1 MRIHLL
7 LSAVCAVLFSHSAAA
22 DHRFNSGF
30 TTWVSGQFGGNYYR
44 KGFYRPNYSGYY
56 DSGLWN
62 RRHRWDRWGNGRG
75 FVNLS
80 YNGFYPPYRSFGG
93 FGGFGGSDGPLEPAP
108 SMMGQRTGLESVLRA
123 PLEASLLNQ
132 ATANRPTTEVVYRN
146 PPVRTRTLISAR
158 QPTRSRSVI
167 SGSRPRSTLINQN
180 GRRLLRDI
188 EGNCF
193 ERTQKYRRRRA

>member
-1 MRIHLL
+1 M
-7 LSAVCAVLFSHSAAA
+7 AAITTGGA
-22 DHRFNSGF
+22 FIVQTTVAITIVASG
-30 TTWVSGQFGGNYYR
+30 TGAIDGTGGAT
-44 KGFYRPNYSGYY
+44 
-56 DSGLWN
+56 D
-62 RRHRWDRWGNGRG
+62 RG

-93 FGGFGGSDGPLEPAP
+93 FSGFGGSHGGALI
-108 SMMGQRTGLESVLRA
+108 GGLVLG
-123 PLEASLLNQ
+123 SLLNQ

-146 PPVRTRTLISAR
+146 PPVRTRTLISTR

-167 SGSRPRSTLINQN
+167 SSSRPRSTLINQN

-193 ERTQKYRRRRA
+193 ERTRNTAGEELRVQLDPAECAF

>member
-1 MRIHLL
+1 MRTPIFL

-30 TTWVSGQFGGNYYR
+30 TTWGGSQFGGNYYR
-44 KGFYRPNYSGYY
+44 GGFYRPNYSGYY

-93 FGGFGGSDGPLEPAP
+93 FGGFGGSDGGALI
-108 SMMGQRTGLESVLRA
+108 GGLVLG
-123 PLEASLLNQ
+123 SLLNQ
-132 ATANRPTTEVVYRN
+132 ATANRPATEVVYRN

-158 QPTRSRSVI
+158 QPTRSR
-167 SGSRPRSTLINQN
+167 
-180 GRRLLRDI
+180 
-188 EGNCF
+188 
-193 ERTQKYRRRRA
+193 